1 MAINSRRKGVVAE
14 RELAHELQK
23 FGFEA
28 RRGCQFCGK
37 NGDADVVG
45 IPGVHIECKR
55 VQQLNIH
62 DAMRQSVRDARPGEL
77 PIVAHRKNY
86 EHWLVTMRLEDFI
99 SLLKEMEE

>member
-1 MAINSRRKGVVAE
+1 MAINSRRKGAVAE

-28 RRGCQFCGK
+28 RRGCQFCGR

-99 SLLKEMEE
+99 GLLKEMEE

>member
-1 MAINSRRKGVVAE
+1 MAINSRRKGKVG
-14 RELAHELQK
+14 ELELSNKLQE
-23 FGFEA
+23 FGFNA
-28 RRGCQFCGK
+28 SRSQQFCGK

-62 DAMRQSVRDARPGEL
+62 DAMRQSVRDARPTEL

-99 SLLKEMEE
+99 GLLKGMEE